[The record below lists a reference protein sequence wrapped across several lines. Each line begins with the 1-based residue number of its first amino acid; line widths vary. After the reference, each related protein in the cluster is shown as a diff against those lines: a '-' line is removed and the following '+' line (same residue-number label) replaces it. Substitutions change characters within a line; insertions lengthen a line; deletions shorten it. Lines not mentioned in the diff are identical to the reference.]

1 MPESIPPSRHESG
14 ARTLHSARLMEFSE
28 LNPEPRCR
36 IAPNCR
42 PTRFSPTSIL
52 SKTPPRF
59 SSNPST
65 SKTHASAPL
74 FRPSSLLVAESLG
87 GDRRSFEVPRL
98 WYCMV
103 IRLCAAC
110 LVGLSSMRPGA
121 LVGGLRYQPH
131 EPNLDLSYFNNKRPV
146 SDRDRATPGRFVVH
160 PDARPCNVAYSRP
173 LPMQDVRPQSAGSMG
188 PARTCAERRKNSI
201 DPPDRIG
208 QLNTRSAELP
218 TEKSGGPCRI

>member
-74 FRPSSLLVAESLG
+74 FRPSSLLVAESLCAG
-87 GDRRSFEVPRL
+87 GWCGPASLCKLFYRFIDGVVGQRPEQAGRMVSKRGLKRGWVLRRSRRCARCCVRDPGDCRADCL
-98 WYCMV
+98 ARCMSDGNDE
-103 IRLCAAC
+103 C
-110 LVGLSSMRPGA
+110 
-121 LVGGLRYQPH
+121 YT
-131 EPNLDLSYFNNKRPV
+131 EP
-146 SDRDRATPGRFVVH
+146 
-160 PDARPCNVAYSRP
+160 
-173 LPMQDVRPQSAGSMG
+173 VR
-188 PARTCAERRKNSI
+188 N
-201 DPPDRIG
+201 
-208 QLNTRSAELP
+208 
-218 TEKSGGPCRI
+218 